1 MSINYFSFSKLQN
14 ILNDI
19 SNKNKFI
26 EPKIEISYAIQLSFN
41 TNGQARYLDE
51 NERPRIVE
59 FNGSSW
65 SISFLQFEKN
75 KKSMSIFIN
84 NTLLKK
90 DQIVT
95 LTMKINGDIVSQKSF
110 NIEGENTYEGWFKL

>member
-1 MSINYFSFSKLQN
+1 MSINHFSFSKFLN
-14 ILNDI
+14 IINDI

-26 EPKIEISYAIQLSFN
+26 EPKIEISYTIQLSFN
-41 TNGQARYLDE
+41 TNGQVRYLDE

-65 SISFLQFEKN
+65 SISFLQYEKN
-75 KKSMSIFIN
+75 KKSISIFIN
-84 NTLLKK
+84 NILLKK

-95 LTMKINGDIVSQKSF
+95 LTMKINGDIISQKSF

>member
-1 MSINYFSFSKLQN
+1 MSINHFSFSKFLN
-14 ILNDI
+14 IINDI

-41 TNGQARYLDE
+41 TNGQVRYLDE

-65 SISFLQFEKN
+65 SISFLQYEKN
-75 KKSMSIFIN
+75 KKSISIFIN
-84 NTLLKK
+84 NILLKK
-90 DQIVT
+90 DQIFT
-95 LTMKINGDIVSQKSF
+95 LTMKINGDIISQKSF

>member
-1 MSINYFSFSKLQN
+1 MSINHFSFSKFLN
-14 ILNDI
+14 IINDI

-41 TNGQARYLDE
+41 TNGQVRYLDE
-51 NERPRIVE
+51 NARPRIVE

-65 SISFLQFEKN
+65 SISFLQYEKN
-75 KKSMSIFIN
+75 KKSISIFIN
-84 NTLLKK
+84 NILLKK

-95 LTMKINGDIVSQKSF
+95 LTMKINGDIISQKSF

>member
-1 MSINYFSFSKLQN
+1 MSINHFSFSKFLN
-14 ILNDI
+14 IINDI

-41 TNGQARYLDE
+41 TNGQVRYLDE

-65 SISFLQFEKN
+65 SISFLQYEKN
-75 KKSMSIFIN
+75 KKSISIFIN
-84 NTLLKK
+84 NILLKK

-95 LTMKINGDIVSQKSF
+95 LTMKINGDIISQKSF

>member
-1 MSINYFSFSKLQN
+1 MSINYFSFSIFLN
-14 ILNDI
+14 IIKDI

-41 TNGQARYLDE
+41 TNGQVRYLDE

-65 SISFLQFEKN
+65 SISFLQYEKN

-95 LTMKINGDIVSQKSF
+95 LTMKINGDIISQKSF

>member
-1 MSINYFSFSKLQN
+1 MSINHFSFSKYLN
-14 ILNDI
+14 IINDI

-41 TNGQARYLDE
+41 TNGQVRYLDE

-65 SISFLQFEKN
+65 SISFLQYEKN
-75 KKSMSIFIN
+75 KKSISIFIN
-84 NTLLKK
+84 NILLKK

-95 LTMKINGDIVSQKSF
+95 LTMKINGDIISQKSF

>member
-1 MSINYFSFSKLQN
+1 M
-14 ILNDI
+14 
-19 SNKNKFI
+19 
-26 EPKIEISYAIQLSFN
+26 
-41 TNGQARYLDE
+41 RYLDE

-65 SISFLQFEKN
+65 SISFLQYEKN
-75 KKSMSIFIN
+75 KKSISIFIN
-84 NTLLKK
+84 NILLKK

-95 LTMKINGDIVSQKSF
+95 LTMKINGDIISQKSF

>member
-1 MSINYFSFSKLQN
+1 MSTNYFSFSKIQN

-41 TNGQARYLDE
+41 TNGQVRYLDE

-65 SISFLQFEKN
+65 SISFLQYEKN

-95 LTMKINGDIVSQKSF
+95 LTMKINGDVISQKSF

>member
-1 MSINYFSFSKLQN
+1 MSINYFSFSIFLN
-14 ILNDI
+14 IIKDI

-41 TNGQARYLDE
+41 TNGQVRYLDE

-65 SISFLQFEKN
+65 SISFLQYEKN

-90 DQIVT
+90 DQFVT
-95 LTMKINGDIVSQKSF
+95 LTMKINGDIISQKSF

>member
-1 MSINYFSFSKLQN
+1 MSINHFSFSKFLN
-14 ILNDI
+14 IINDI

-41 TNGQARYLDE
+41 TNGQVRYLDE
-51 NERPRIVE
+51 NEKPRIVE

-65 SISFLQFEKN
+65 SISFLQYEKN
-75 KKSMSIFIN
+75 KKSISIFIN
-84 NTLLKK
+84 NILLKK

-95 LTMKINGDIVSQKSF
+95 LTMKINGDIISQKSF